1 MSIYL
6 DYNASAPIDER
17 VLDVMVDV
25 YKNVI
30 GNPDSRTHDF
40 GDKARNVVEAARAQ
54 VASLLA
60 VDKGEVFFTS
70 GATESDNIAIRGLI
84 QYGIES
90 GKKHVITTSIEHKAV
105 LESVKS
111 LKNEGFSV
119 DIVDPEEDGR
129 VSVDK
134 ITSLL
139 RDDTLLVSVMH
150 ANNETGVIQPVH
162 ELGEILSERKV
173 LFHVDATQSCGKLVP
188 ELRSLKYDM
197 LSFSGHKLRAP
208 QGIGALILRKKR
220 YKLPPVKAI
229 TYGGQQEHGIRPGTV
244 PAALIAGLGKASE
257 LAQCEYEENIRNL
270 KINKHRIISMFEKS
284 GLKYVFNGDQ
294 EYCMPN
300 TLNVSLLGIE
310 SEALMLSTKQY
321 CGISNG
327 SACTSQEY
335 SPSYVLTAMGLAPE
349 RISSAIRISWGPR
362 TSIEEIEKALEDLLN
377 TARELVF

>member
-1 MSIYL
+1 
-6 DYNASAPIDER
+6 
-17 VLDVMVDV
+17 
-25 YKNVI
+25 
-30 GNPDSRTHDF
+30 
-40 GDKARNVVEAARAQ
+40 
-54 VASLLA
+54 
-60 VDKGEVFFTS
+60 
-70 GATESDNIAIRGLI
+70 
-84 QYGIES
+84 
-90 GKKHVITTSIEHKAV
+90 
-105 LESVKS
+105 
-111 LKNEGFSV
+111 
-119 DIVDPEEDGR
+119 
-129 VSVDK
+129 
-134 ITSLL
+134 
-139 RDDTLLVSVMH
+139 MH

-162 ELGEILSERKV
+162 ELGEILSEKKV

-188 ELRSLKYDM
+188 ELKSLKYDM

-220 YKLPPVKAI
+220 YKFPPVKAVM
-229 TYGGQQEHGIRPGTV
+229 YGGQQERGIRPGTV
-244 PAALIAGLGKASE
+244 PTALIAGLGKACE

-294 EYCMPN
+294 ECCMPN

-377 TARELVF
+377 TARGLVF